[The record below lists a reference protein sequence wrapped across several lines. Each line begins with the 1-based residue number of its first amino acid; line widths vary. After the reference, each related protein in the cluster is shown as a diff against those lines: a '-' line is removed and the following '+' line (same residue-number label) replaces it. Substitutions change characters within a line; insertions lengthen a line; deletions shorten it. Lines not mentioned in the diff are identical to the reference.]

1 MDRFHD
7 GNGRLTGDQQPVLH
21 APVLL
26 AAPSLSKPVGGGG
39 GGGVCFLVGGGGGGG
54 FVVGGGGRFVCQLG
68 GGAVC
73 LSVGRG
79 AVRLSAGRGERLA
92 HLTARLD
99 GADRGPQHPRV
110 QVARERGRDA
120 EQPRALA
127 FKTAS
132 DRVAV
137 GGNTA
142 GMRC

>member
-1 MDRFHD
+1 MDRYHD

-26 AAPSLSKPVGGGG
+26 AAPSLSKPVGGGARFCLSVG
-39 GGGVCFLVGGGGGGG
+39 RGV
-54 FVVGGGGRFVCQLG
+54 
-68 GGAVC
+68 VC

-79 AVRLSAGRGERLA
+79 RAWA

-99 GADRGPQHPRV
+99 GADRGPQHPRL

-137 GGNTA
+137 GVNTA
-142 GMRC
+142 GMCC